1 MAARLADR
9 LEGIDG
15 VVLQRRPEVNAV
27 FVTVPRAALEA
38 LQAWSFFWVWD
49 EATTE
54 VRWMTSFDTTEADID
69 TFADGVASLVD
80 QHARL

>member
-1 MAARLADR
+1 
-9 LEGIDG
+9 
-15 VVLQRRPEVNAV
+15 
-27 FVTVPRAALEA
+27 
-38 LQAWSFFWVWD
+38 VWD
-49 EATTE
+49 EPTTE